1 MIAAICSMREWVCA
15 TIASIV
21 LSGVGLYATDSDL
34 LGILGVV
41 EWGIDRKVAVGTPRC
56 TPNNPWLQVK
66 SSGR

>member
-21 LSGVGLYATDSDL
+21 LSGVGLYATDSHL

-41 EWGIDRKVAVGTPRC
+41 QWGYRS
-56 TPNNPWLQVK
+56 Q
-66 SSGR
+66 SSGRYPQMYPQQPVAAGEK